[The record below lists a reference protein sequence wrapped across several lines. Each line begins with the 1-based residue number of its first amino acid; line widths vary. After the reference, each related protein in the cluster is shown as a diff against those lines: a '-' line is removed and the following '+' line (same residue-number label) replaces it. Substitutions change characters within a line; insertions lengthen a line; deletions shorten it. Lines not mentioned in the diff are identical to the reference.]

1 MMALVFPQAM
11 PSSFAKLFS
20 AALQG
25 VEALEV
31 EIEVNASP
39 GEEMKGMMIVG
50 LPDLAVRESRDRVM
64 TAIWNSGFKPPLG
77 RLTVN
82 LAPADIK
89 KEGAGFD
96 LPIALGLIA
105 AREDAPPGLFDGC
118 LISGELALDGSVRA
132 VRGVLP
138 LAIEARARGRRSVIV
153 PRENA
158 VEASVVEGVTVYGV
172 SNLAEAYR
180 HLDGTAPLAA
190 EPRRDLSRLRAAQV
204 HEIDFSDVKGQAGVK
219 RALEVAVAGGH
230 NLLMVGPPG
239 TGKSMLAKRI
249 ATIMPP
255 MSEDEAIEATKIH
268 SIAGL
273 LSTRQSFLT
282 TRPFRSPH
290 HTISDAGL
298 LGGTS
303 NPLPGE
309 VSLAHNGVLFLDEL
323 PEFRRSTL
331 EVMRQPLED
340 GKVTISRAAM
350 SVTYPARF
358 MLVAAMNPCPC
369 GYFGDPK
376 RECRCNPNQVRNYR
390 QRISGPLLD
399 RIDIH
404 VEVPAVE
411 FRELSRATGGEP
423 SAAILQRI
431 EKARAVQAARYAGE
445 NGIRCNAE
453 MSPKLL
459 KKHTALDDASR
470 DLLENAMDQM
480 NFSARAHDRIL
491 KVARTLADLSGAE
504 TITADHLLEAV
515 NFRTLDRNLWV

>member
-1 MMALVFPQAM
+1 M
-11 PSSFAKLFS
+11 PSTFAKVFS
-20 AALQG
+20 AALKG

-31 EIEVNASP
+31 EIEANSSP
-39 GEEMKGMMIVG
+39 GEEMKGIMIVG
-50 LPDLAVRESRDRVM
+50 LPDAAVRESRDRVL
-64 TAIWNSGFKPPLG
+64 TAIWNSGYRPPMG

-82 LAPADIK
+82 LAPADVK

-105 AREDAPPGLFDGC
+105 VQDDAPPGIFEDY
-118 LISGELALDGSVRA
+118 LITGELALDGAVRA

-138 LAIEARARGRRSVIV
+138 LALEARARGRRAVLV

-158 VEASVVEGVTVYGV
+158 VEASVVDGIVVYGV
-172 SNLAEAYR
+172 ASLAEAYR
-180 HLDGTAPLAA
+180 HLTGTFPLVP
-190 EPRRDLSRLRAAQV
+190 EPRRDLDALRQEHA
-204 HEIDFSDVKGQAGVK
+204 HEIDFADVKGQAGVK

-239 TGKSMLAKRI
+239 TGKSMLAKRV

-255 MSEDEAIEATKIH
+255 MSEEEAIEVTKIH

-273 LSTRQSFLT
+273 LSSRQSFLT
-282 TRPFRSPH
+282 IRPFRSPH

-303 NPLPGE
+303 APLPGE

-340 GKVTISRAAM
+340 GKVTISRAAA
-350 SVTYPARF
+350 SITYPAQF
-358 MLVAAMNPCPC
+358 LLVAAMNPCPC

-376 RECRCNPNQVRNYR
+376 RECRCTPKQLRAYR

-404 VEVPAVE
+404 IEVPAVE
-411 FRELSRATGGEP
+411 FRDLSRAHTGE
-423 SAAILQRI
+423 SSDAIRARI
-431 EKARAVQAARYAGE
+431 EAARAVQAERFAKE
-445 NGIRCNAE
+445 PHIRCNAA
-453 MSPKLL
+453 MSSRIL
-459 KKHTALDDASR
+459 KRHTVLDEASR
-470 DLLENAMDQM
+470 DMLEHAMDHM

-491 KVARTLADLSGAE
+491 KVARTLADLSGHSQIS
-504 TITADHLLEAV
+504 TDHLLEAV